1 MTLREPQDGGEPIR
15 VVVADDHPIVRAGIV
30 GLLESE
36 PGIEVIGEAVDGA
49 EAVALAA
56 ELRPDLALMDLRM
69 PVLDGAAAT
78 ERILAAAGDAG
89 GPGGG
94 TRVLVLTTYET
105 DDHILAAIEAGAS
118 GYLLKAAPQEEIL
131 AGIRSVASG
140 ETVLAPSIA
149 AKLVRRVR
157 ADATTPAVPTLSPR
171 ELDVL
176 RLVAD
181 GRSNPEIARTLH
193 IGEAT
198 VKTHL
203 IHVFEKLEVNDR
215 TRAVTRAM
223 ELGLL

>member
-1 MTLREPQDGGEPIR
+1 VTVR
-15 VVVADDHPIVRAGIV
+15 VLLADDDALLRAGV
-30 GLLESE
+30 AVVLGTAD
-36 PGIEVIGEAVDGA
+36 GIEVVGEAADGA

-56 ELRPDLALMDLRM
+56 SERPDLVLMDLRM
-69 PVLDGAAAT
+69 PGVDGASATASIVAA
-78 ERILAAAGDAG
+78 
-89 GPGGG
+89 GGG

-118 GYLLKAAPQEEIL
+118 GYLLKAAPQAEIL
-131 AGIRSVASG
+131 AGIRAVAAG

-149 AKLVRRVR
+149 AKLVSRVR
-157 ADATTPAVPTLSPR
+157 ADAASIAPPALSPR
-171 ELDVL
+171 EREVL
-176 RLVAD
+176 VLVAE
-181 GRSNPEIARTLH
+181 GRSNPEIAKALY

-203 IHVFEKLEVNDR
+203 LHAFEKLGVNDR

>member
-1 MTLREPQDGGEPIR
+1 VSGDIR

-30 GLLESE
+30 GLLESS
-36 PGIEVIGEAVDGA
+36 PGIEVVGEAADGA
-49 EAVALAA
+49 AAVELARA
-56 ELRPDLALMDLRM
+56 ERPDLVLMDLRM

-78 ERILAAAGDAG
+78 ARIVAAGL
-89 GPGGG
+89 G

-131 AGIRSVASG
+131 AGIRAVAAG

-149 AKLVRRVR
+149 AKLVLRLR
-157 ADATTPAVPTLSPR
+157 ADAASAGAPSLSPR
-171 ELDVL
+171 ELEVL

-181 GRSNPEIARTLH
+181 GRSNPEIARVLV

-203 IHVFEKLEVNDR
+203 VHVFEKLDVNDR

>member
-1 MTLREPQDGGEPIR
+1 MTAVIR
-15 VVVADDHPIVRAGIV
+15 IVVADDHPIVRAGIV
-30 GLLESE
+30 GLLEAE
-36 PGIEVIGEAVDGA
+36 PGLEVVGVAADGA
-49 EAVALAA
+49 EAVAVAA
-56 ELRPDLALMDLRM
+56 SERPDLVLMDLRM
-69 PVLDGAAAT
+69 PHLDGAAAT
-78 ERILAAAGDAG
+78 ARIVAEV
-89 GPGGG
+89 PG

-118 GYLLKAAPQEEIL
+118 GYLLKAAPQAEIV
-131 AGIRSVASG
+131 AGIRAVAAG

-149 AKLVRRVR
+149 AKLVSRVR
-157 ADATTPAVPTLSPR
+157 ADAASVAPPSLSPR
-171 ELDVL
+171 ELEVL

-181 GRSNPEIARTLH
+181 GRSNPEIARALF

-203 IHVFEKLEVNDR
+203 LHVFEKLEVSDR

>member
-1 MTLREPQDGGEPIR
+1 MSEPIR

-30 GLLESE
+30 GLLDSE

-56 ELRPDLALMDLRM
+56 ELRPDLVLMDLRM

-78 ERILAAAGDAG
+78 ERILAAA
-89 GPGGG
+89 GG

-131 AGIRSVASG
+131 AGIRSVVAG

-157 ADATTPAVPTLSPR
+157 ADATAPAAPTLSPR
-171 ELDVL
+171 ELEVL

-181 GRSNPEIARTLH
+181 GRSNPEIARRLH

-203 IHVFEKLEVNDR
+203 IHVFEKLEVSDR

-223 ELGLL
+223 ELGLI

>member
-1 MTLREPQDGGEPIR
+1 MTVREPQGSAEAIR
-15 VVVADDHPIVRAGIV
+15 IVVADDHPIVRAGIV
-30 GLLESE
+30 GLLETA
-36 PGIEVIGEAVDGA
+36 PGIEVVGEAADGA

-56 ELRPDLALMDLRM
+56 SERPDLVLMDLRM
-69 PVLDGAAAT
+69 PGVDGASATASIVAA
-78 ERILAAAGDAG
+78 
-89 GPGGG
+89 GGG

-118 GYLLKAAPQEEIL
+118 GYLLKAAPQAEIL
-131 AGIRSVASG
+131 AGIRAVAAG

-149 AKLVRRVR
+149 AKLVSRVR
-157 ADATTPAVPTLSPR
+157 ADAASVAPPALSPR
-171 ELDVL
+171 EREVL
-176 RLVAD
+176 VLVAE
-181 GRSNPEIARTLH
+181 GRSNPEIAKALY

-203 IHVFEKLEVNDR
+203 LHAFEKLGVNDR

>member
-1 MTLREPQDGGEPIR
+1 MTLRERQDGAEPIR

-56 ELRPDLALMDLRM
+56 ELRPDLVLMDLRM

-78 ERILAAAGDAG
+78 ERILAAAGAD
-89 GPGGG
+89 G

-131 AGIRSVASG
+131 AGIRSVAAG

-157 ADATTPAVPTLSPR
+157 ADAASATAPAPPTLSPR

>member
-1 MTLREPQDGGEPIR
+1 MSGSIR

-36 PGIEVIGEAVDGA
+36 PGIEVVGEAVDGA

-56 ELRPDLALMDLRM
+56 ELRPDLVLMDLRM

-78 ERILAAAGDAG
+78 ERILAAGRAGAG
-89 GPGGG
+89 PA

-131 AGIRSVASG
+131 TGIRSVAAG

-149 AKLVRRVR
+149 AKLVARVR
-157 ADATTPAVPTLSPR
+157 TGATPAAQAPSLSPR
-171 ELDVL
+171 ELEVL
-176 RLVAD
+176 RLVAE
-181 GRSNPEIARTLH
+181 GRSNPEIGRMLH

-203 IHVFEKLEVNDR
+203 IHVFEKLDVGDR